1 MYHPWV
7 QDLDQG
13 VLLLEIEWSLT
24 VLQKEIIS
32 TGEDLLSVTFLIVL
46 DESGILFIQ
55 HLLHIGSMITQS
67 YFFNH

>member
-1 MYHPWV
+1 MYHPWL

-32 TGEDLLSVTFLIVL
+32 IGEDLMSVTFLIVL
-46 DESGILFIQ
+46 DESSSSNTYCTLVQ
-55 HLLHIGSMITQS
+55 
-67 YFFNH
+67 